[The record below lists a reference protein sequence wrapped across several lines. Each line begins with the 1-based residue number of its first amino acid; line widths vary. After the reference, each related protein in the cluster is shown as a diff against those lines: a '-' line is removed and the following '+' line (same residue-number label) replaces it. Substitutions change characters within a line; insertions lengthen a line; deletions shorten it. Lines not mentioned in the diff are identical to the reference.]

1 MWLIKSVYLAIR
13 KGRTVLYEIRSQP
26 LKTAWW
32 QRDTKIFACLSFQRD
47 THDLMP
53 NAIPFWVRVNCD
65 NTISQLEFKYSE
77 NELEMPY
84 IMEKLPSHHY
94 IKPSN

>member
-1 MWLIKSVYLAIR
+1 MAERYKNFCMFEFSKR
-13 KGRTVLYEIRSQP
+13 HPR
-26 LKTAWW
+26 
-32 QRDTKIFACLSFQRD
+32 
-47 THDLMP
+47 P
-53 NAIPFWVRVNCD
+53 NAKYAIPFWVRVNCD
-65 NTISQLEFKYSE
+65 NTISQLEFIYSE

>member
-1 MWLIKSVYLAIR
+1 MAERY
-13 KGRTVLYEIRSQP
+13 
-26 LKTAWW
+26 
-32 QRDTKIFACLSFQRD
+32 KIFACLSFQRD
-47 THDLMP
+47 THDLYAKI
-53 NAIPFWVRVNCD
+53 NAIPFWVRVNSH
-65 NTISQLEFKYSE
+65 NTISQLQFIYSE